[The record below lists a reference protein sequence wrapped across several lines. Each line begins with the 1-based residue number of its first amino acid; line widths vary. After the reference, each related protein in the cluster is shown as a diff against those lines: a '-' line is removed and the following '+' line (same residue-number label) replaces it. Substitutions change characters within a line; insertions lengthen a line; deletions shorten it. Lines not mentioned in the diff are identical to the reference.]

1 MPRTEPKGALTTWLR
16 QVRAVPAGQQPKAQT
31 ANGQTPSSHRL
42 AVYHLSVK
50 PLSRAAG
57 RSATAASAY
66 RAGEKVRDERTGE
79 TFDYTAKRGVEH
91 AEIVLPAGAPS
102 WATDR
107 EALWN
112 AAEAAEKR
120 KDARVAREY
129 EVAIP
134 KELDRGEAVELMRD
148 FAAELVERYGVA
160 VDVAIHR
167 DREVRWDG
175 SEKGFK
181 ALHAHVLTSTRV
193 LGKDGFGEK
202 AHPELSDAKRKS
214 LGLGD
219 GAAEVERVRQLW
231 EVVANRHLERAGYLQ
246 RIDCRSLK
254 DQGIEREPTRHLGPA
269 ATELERRGER
279 TDLGEVNRR
288 IQAAHELGQEERRQ
302 AAALNRGILDL
313 QTSLGEALRQ
323 RDELQRRALQE
334 EEQARLRSLSHVPAP
349 PAAGLNSA
357 PVVAPEPKPAAV
369 KHDSSRLLPHE
380 ELLDLAL
387 YRRIDV
393 PQLSRATVQG
403 TFNEL
408 VQGYQRRR
416 MDTLQPLLDKA
427 KGRTQRRLEALDR
440 VEQKRPAQPQGLLAA
455 FKRKAY
461 ERDLRA
467 WSRECTRHHGLAKQ
481 ASRLVDSIAMA
492 RTEEK
497 ARSWAVDLVKHK
509 QPDLAARHL
518 AIVQEQIAQRWRA
531 ELKAQQERDIER
543 ARNPSKDRDRG
554 LER

>member
-1 MPRTEPKGALTTWLR
+1 M
-16 QVRAVPAGQQPKAQT
+16 
-31 ANGQTPSSHRL
+31 
-42 AVYHLSVK
+42 YHLSVK
-50 PLSRAAG
+50 PLSRSAG

-91 AEIVLPAGAPS
+91 AEIVLPAGSPS

-134 KELDRGEAVELMRD
+134 KELDRAEAVELMRD
-148 FAAELVERYGVA
+148 FAAELVDRYGVA
-160 VDVAIHR
+160 VDLAIHR

-193 LGKDGFGEK
+193 LGGDGFGEK

-323 RDELQRRALQE
+323 RGELQRRALQE
-334 EEQARLRSLSHVPAP
+334 NGKEQKQPPGTPVVVPAP
-349 PAAGLNSA
+349 KKVEPPAWPAPTRDQMLDVGLLGPLNIKGLS
-357 PVVAPEPKPAAV
+357 PAAV
-369 KHDSSRLLPHE
+369 RDGYVFFAR
-380 ELLDLAL
+380 
-387 YRRIDV
+387 
-393 PQLSRATVQG
+393 
-403 TFNEL
+403 
-408 VQGYQRRR
+408 GYQ
-416 MDTLQPLLDKA
+416 
-427 KGRTQRRLEALDR
+427 QRRAAELDR
-440 VEQKRPAQPQGLLAA
+440 VYERVEARMKRRDEQLLRHVNRRPEPPTGVLAV

-461 ERDLRA
+461 EQDWAAWGVEVQRRRELDRQARALGERIRTERLGHRTEA
-467 WSRECTRHHGLAKQ
+467 WSA
-481 ASRLVDSIAMA
+481 RLMQN
-492 RTEEK
+492 
-497 ARSWAVDLVKHK
+497 K
-509 QPDLAARHL
+509 QPELFAAYTLLRREEL
-518 AIVQEQIAQRWRA
+518 VREQQQLEKQR
-531 ELKAQQERDIER
+531 LQQQERER
-543 ARNPSKDRDRG
+543 SRDRDRG
-554 LER
+554 LEL

>member
-91 AEIVLPAGAPS
+91 AEIVLPAGSPR

-323 RDELQRRALQE
+323 RDELQRRALQPPVAAPTPKKVE
-334 EEQARLRSLSHVPAP
+334 PPAWPAP
-349 PAAGLNSA
+349 TRDQMLDVGLRGPLNIKGLS
-357 PVVAPEPKPAAV
+357 PAAV
-369 KHDSSRLLPHE
+369 RDGYVFFAR
-380 ELLDLAL
+380 
-387 YRRIDV
+387 
-393 PQLSRATVQG
+393 
-403 TFNEL
+403 
-408 VQGYQRRR
+408 GYQ
-416 MDTLQPLLDKA
+416 
-427 KGRTQRRLEALDR
+427 QRREAELDR
-440 VEQKRPAQPQGLLAA
+440 VYERVEARMKRREEQLQRHVNRRPEPPTGVLAI

-461 ERDLRA
+461 EQDWAAWGVEVQRRRELDRQARALGERIRTERLGHRTEA
-467 WSRECTRHHGLAKQ
+467 WSA
-481 ASRLVDSIAMA
+481 RLIQN
-492 RTEEK
+492 
-497 ARSWAVDLVKHK
+497 K
-509 QPDLAARHL
+509 QPDLFAAYTLQRREEL
-518 AIVQEQIAQRWRA
+518 ARERQQLEKQRLQEQ
-531 ELKAQQERDIER
+531 ERGRDR
-543 ARNPSKDRDRG
+543 DRDRG